1 MAGSCGM
8 SVQEGGA
15 KKRKLTPYNKFV
27 KKMYKELCKKHPNL
41 KAPEILKKIGAEWR
55 KKNNK

>member
-27 KKMYKELCKKHPNL
+27 KKMYKELCKKQ
-41 KAPEILKKIGAEWR
+41 PE
-55 KKNNK
+55 

>member
-27 KKMYKELCKKHPNL
+27 KKMYKELCKKNSKDTP
-41 KAPEILKKIGAEWR
+41 PEIMKKIGAEWR

>member
-1 MAGSCGM
+1 MTGSCAA
-8 SVQEGGA
+8 VAVGGA

-27 KKMYKELCKKHPNL
+27 KKMYAELHKKFPTDT
-41 KAPEILKKIGAEWR
+41 APQIMKKIGAEWR